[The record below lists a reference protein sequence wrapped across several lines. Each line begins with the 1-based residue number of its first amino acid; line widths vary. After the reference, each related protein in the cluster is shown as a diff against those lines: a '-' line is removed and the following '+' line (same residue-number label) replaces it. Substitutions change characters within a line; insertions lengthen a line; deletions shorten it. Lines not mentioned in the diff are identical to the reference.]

1 MNKESVLVD
10 AKLQYT
16 KQLISVV
23 ENPIYEKLI
32 AMYQNYP
39 KDAKESQ
46 LINFQRKLKDIP
58 SWNQNQ
64 IDEEVKAITKECP
77 WVEDLLAA
85 IFVSNVK
92 ILSSVKLG
100 KSKDK
105 IQLKM
110 PKIDQFI
117 HKLFVNIA
125 MALYCNPYVFSSK
138 NYQNIK
144 SNKLEVL
151 QIISNITEETIR
163 TMLPFENIL
172 ENFLG
177 NALHGESESEAS
189 ESEPEASEAEDEE
202 PTESV
207 EHEDDSGPGEDVFS
221 DEEGH
226 VSDFEEEPAQFP
238 EQPNPEACSLP
249 ASPVAGQANGFFDK
263 PNEVK
268 SVPLQ
273 GTVTPEQ
280 AASLFPDAVEE

>member
-16 KQLISVV
+16 KQLVSVV
-23 ENPIYEKLI
+23 ENPIYEKLLSL
-32 AMYQNYP
+32 YSNYN
-39 KDAKESQ
+39 KESKESQ
-46 LINFQRKLKDIP
+46 LISFQRKLKDIP

-117 HKLFVNIA
+117 HKLFINIA
-125 MALYCNPYVFSSK
+125 MSLYCNPYVFSSK

-144 SNKLEVL
+144 NNKFEVL

-163 TMLPFENIL
+163 TMHPFENIL

-177 NALHGESESEAS
+177 NALHGESESEESLS
-189 ESEPEASEAEDEE
+189 EQEDEDEDEE
-202 PTESV
+202 PLEPE
-207 EHEDDSGPGEDVFS
+207 EHLENDYNSEPS

-226 VSDFEEEPAQFP
+226 VSDVDEVDQFP
-238 EQPNPEACSLP
+238 IDEQCNLPE
-249 ASPVAGQANGFFDK
+249 SPVPVPVQTNGFFDN
-263 PNEVK
+263 PREEVK

-273 GTVTPEQ
+273 GAVTQEQ
-280 AASLFPDAVEE
+280 QATLFPDAVED